1 MARVTIL
8 GMSLSSESRGLSSAI
23 GSPIVEAVV
32 EAAGPFHAVVAGPS
46 TLARWR
52 RSFLS
57 RQPRLQMALEKCH
70 TIHGPLFG
78 DRPETGPGC
87 IIDVESVL
95 RESLV
100 IIYMKELEI

>member
-1 MARVTIL
+1 MARVTIP
-8 GMSLSSESRGLSSAI
+8 GMSLSSESRGSSSAI
-23 GSPIVEAVV
+23 SSLIAETVIEAV
-32 EAAGPFHAVVAGPS
+32 GPFHVVVAGTS
-46 TLARWR
+46 ILARWR

-70 TIHGPLFG
+70 TKHGPLFG

-100 IIYMKELEI
+100 IIS